1 MLGDSEDFCGNGSH
15 FESLSTS
22 DFAGDGTRLQSF
34 SYGEAL
40 EEEREFSILVPVADE
55 VEAYSQNGESSAA
68 DGNSVRCNELSTN
81 RRPLEGTAT

>member
-34 SYGEAL
+34 RYGEAP
-40 EEEREFSILVPVADE
+40 EEERELSTLVPVGDE
-55 VEAYSQNGESSAA
+55 VELIRNTENPEIMRREYFLRHPPVSS
-68 DGNSVRCNELSTN
+68 
-81 RRPLEGTAT
+81 